1 LTPNEAVRARS
12 VPLPRTGL
20 TFITFF
26 AIIIVEVL
34 MNIANGEGGFI
45 KAPRDRD
52 SKRRFRRER
61 CETRNALKT
70 SADFAAERQAALR
83 RWAGI
88 PPLAAAREII
98 AEANIEP
105 LWLGAVSKAISEM
118 PEEQLAEFVNSG
130 QLSQQL
136 AELAAG

>member
-1 LTPNEAVRARS
+1 MSTD
-12 VPLPRTGL
+12 
-20 TFITFF
+20 
-26 AIIIVEVL
+26 
-34 MNIANGEGGFI
+34 EGGFV

-61 CETRNALKT
+61 RETRNALKT

-98 AEANIEP
+98 ADANLAPE
-105 LWLGAVSKAISEM
+105 LLGRVSAVVSEM